1 MRGRDNDGASQ
12 GRRTRKRVEARTP
25 SPEPEAEEEENEDF
39 IVGGGMQDCT
49 VLQQEVGE
57 LQTSVQNLKA
67 RLEGLETFVKEQ
79 LVNVEQRLSQF
90 AVRIPETVS
99 VDQLSIASV
108 TILGLYQESKTGLK
122 KIVRE
127 SVRLWMFSEKGSMY
141 APISKAALA
150 GIYF

>member
-12 GRRTRKRVEARTP
+12 GRRTRQRVEARTP
-25 SPEPEAEEEENEDF
+25 SREPEDEEEENEDF